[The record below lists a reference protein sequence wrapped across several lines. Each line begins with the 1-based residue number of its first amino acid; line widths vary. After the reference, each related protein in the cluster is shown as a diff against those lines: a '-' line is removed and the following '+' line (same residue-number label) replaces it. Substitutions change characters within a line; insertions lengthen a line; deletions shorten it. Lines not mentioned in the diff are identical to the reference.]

1 MTPLTRLTKQNKGL
15 RIRNERIYYT
25 QTTEIQRMRE
35 NTELYI
41 NKLDNLQEIA
51 KFLDAYNLARLSHQE
66 RKNMN

>member
-1 MTPLTRLTKQNKGL
+1 
-15 RIRNERIYYT
+15 
-25 QTTEIQRMRE
+25 MRE
-35 NTELYI
+35 NTELYV